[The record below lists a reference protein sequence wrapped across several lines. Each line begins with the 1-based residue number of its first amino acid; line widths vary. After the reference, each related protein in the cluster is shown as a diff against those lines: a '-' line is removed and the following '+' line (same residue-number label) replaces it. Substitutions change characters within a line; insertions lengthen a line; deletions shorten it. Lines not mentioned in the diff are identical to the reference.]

1 VPDELPD
8 TVLIELGRLTW
19 SAIHLE
25 DLTDS
30 LCHFVV
36 HRDPRED
43 RRPIGSKITEALREL
58 RDRQSAQDVERIEAW
73 LVRAREALER
83 RNAFLHSVPLVLLN
97 ERGQKVGPALGEMMR
112 RNRQYFE
119 RRMTA
124 PAIREVRE
132 ELDAA
137 CQGWRETLTLAA
149 GERP

>member
-58 RDRQSAQDVERIEAW
+58 RDRQSAQDIEAW

-137 CQGWRETLTLAA
+137 CQGWRKTLTLAA

>member
-1 VPDELPD
+1 MPDELPD

-58 RDRQSAQDVERIEAW
+58 RDRQSAQDIEAW
-73 LVRAREALER
+73 LVRAREALESL
-83 RNAFLHSVPLVLLN
+83 NAFLHSVPLVLFN
-97 ERGQKVGPALGEMMR
+97 ERDR
-112 RNRQYFE
+112 RLVTPSARC
-119 RRMTA
+119 
-124 PAIREVRE
+124 REGTVSI
-132 ELDAA
+132 LS
-137 CQGWRETLTLAA
+137 A
-149 GERP
+149 G

>member
-1 VPDELPD
+1 MPDELPD

-97 ERGQKVGPALGEMMR
+97 ERGQKVGHALGEMPR

-137 CQGWRETLTLAA
+137 CRGWRETLTPAA

>member
-30 LCHFVV
+30 LCHLVV

-58 RDRQSAQDVERIEAW
+58 RDPQSAQDIEAW

-137 CQGWRETLTLAA
+137 CQGWREILTLAA
-149 GERP
+149 